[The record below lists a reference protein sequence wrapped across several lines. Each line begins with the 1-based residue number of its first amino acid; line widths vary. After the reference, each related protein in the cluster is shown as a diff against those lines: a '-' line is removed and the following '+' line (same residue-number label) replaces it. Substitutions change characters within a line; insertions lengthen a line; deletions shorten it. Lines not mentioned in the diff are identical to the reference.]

1 MAGNPL
7 PWSPEE
13 LAYLAEH
20 DSNMP
25 FAMVAD
31 SFHRQ
36 ALEQGWPIRSKSA
49 ISNMRYKLGYT
60 NPMKT
65 TMRVGELTT
74 TGGAALIL
82 GCSQKRILKIVN
94 NPLNRS
100 FLQVIWAGTMRYISR
115 DGWRRLARERP
126 KALAGFD
133 PDRLFQLLE
142 DRDLAEDVAA
152 RYPLHLGCYPIRC
165 IETGQ
170 RWDSARKAAAEL
182 FVNSAY
188 ICRTIRERRQV
199 AVLGLAFERVRPG
212 VAG

>member
-1 MAGNPL
+1 MSKTI

-36 ALEQGWPIRSKSA
+36 ALEQGWPSRSESA
-49 ISNMRYKLGYT
+49 IRNMRFKLGRT

-65 TMRVGELTT
+65 TMRIGELTT

-82 GCSQKRILKIVN
+82 GCSQKRILKIVT

-100 FLQVIWAGTMRYISR
+100 FLQVIWTGTMRYISR
-115 DGWRRLARERP
+115 EGWRRLARERP

-142 DRDLAEDVAA
+142 DRDLAEEVAA

-188 ICRTIRERRQV
+188 ICRTIRERRPV
-199 AVLGLAFERVRPG
+199 AVLGLSFERVRNTPP
-212 VAG
+212 

>member
-1 MAGNPL
+1 VSKTI

-20 DSNMP
+20 DGNMP

-31 SFHRQ
+31 SFRRQ
-36 ALEQGWPIRSKSA
+36 ALEQGWPIRSRSA
-49 ISNMRYKLGYT
+49 ISNMRYKLGCT

-82 GCSQKRILKIVN
+82 GCSQKRILKIVT

-100 FLQVIWAGTMRYISR
+100 FLQVIWTGTMRYISR
-115 DGWRRLARERP
+115 EGWRRLAKERP

-152 RYPLHLGCYPIRC
+152 RHPLPPGCHSIRC
-165 IETGQ
+165 IETSQ
-170 RWDSARKAAAEL
+170 RWDSAAAAAAEL
-182 FVNSAY
+182 FVSPSGINDA
-188 ICRTIRERRQV
+188 IRERRPV
-199 AVLGLAFERVRPG
+199 TVLGLTFERVRG
-212 VAG
+212 GAV